1 MDTTTFAAYAEA
13 EQHITQHSGDGTYRL
28 PELTAAHGED
38 EHEIRLDP
46 TNRVIWWAYD
56 SAPIGGDGWTV
67 QRLNPAAAAR
77 DADAQAD
84 LAEDRIEADDY
95 EHESTTFE
103 QDQDLLDE
111 YAAIL
116 ALSVAAEPQAARE
129 DIGYSLKALYRHG
142 WRA

>member
-1 MDTTTFAAYAEA
+1 VSLPYVAPREGDIDYDTEFWHRAGTT
-13 EQHITQHSGDGTYRL
+13 H
-28 PELTAAHGED
+28 
-38 EHEIRLDP
+38 
-46 TNRVIWWAYD
+46 
-56 SAPIGGDGWTV
+56 PISIGAV
-67 QRLNPAAAAR
+67 R

-84 LAEDRIEADDY
+84 LAEDRIEAGDY
-95 EHESTTFE
+95 EHETTTVE